1 MSFAELI
8 AWKSQ
13 RLKKAD
19 DAVEEPA
26 PKKEEEPTFEFKKK
40 PQAETQ
46 PTVTTSQPEST

>member
-19 DAVEEPA
+19 SAVEEPEA
-26 PKKEEEPTFEFKKK
+26 KKEEESTFEFQKK
-40 PQAETQ
+40 PKAETQ
-46 PTVTTSQPEST
+46 PTVTTSEPETT

>member
-19 DAVEEPA
+19 DTAEEPE
-26 PKKEEEPTFEFKKK
+26 PKKEEETKVEFQKK
-40 PQAETQ
+40 PKAEA
-46 PTVTTSQPEST
+46 